1 MEVIEVISNLRT
13 KSLMTDDPI
22 KMQVYMDAAIRGL
35 RLARLQRDMLL
46 ISDDARAK
54 YDKELSEAMMSQ
66 VPDIESIP

>member
-1 MEVIEVISNLRT
+1 VEVIEVISNLRT

-46 ISDDARAK
+46 VTDDARAK
-54 YDKELSEAMMSQ
+54 LDAELSQAMMSQ
-66 VPDIESIP
+66 VPDIEVIP